1 MVSKTKTHDESKD
14 RTILI
19 PSMYGIFTYIYDRN
33 QPNVG
38 RSTIHGCYEI
48 AYTCAVPDVRNILI
62 ETDFC

>member
-1 MVSKTKTHDESKD
+1 MLNKKKTHDESKD

-19 PSMYGIFTYIYDRN
+19 PSMYGRIIFTYIYDKN

-48 AYTCAVPDVRNILI
+48 AYTCAVPDVRNMLI
-62 ETDFC
+62 EI